1 MAERALRC
9 EALACSKQ
17 NGGSAGRVRSVCWNG
32 MVEAFLNSGTTKTRR
47 QRNGQPRGRWRI
59 RTLEVWGR
67 SQTPP
72 CLASRGRQG
81 GRGYDKISFTP
92 PK

>member
-9 EALACSKQ
+9 EALACSEQ

-59 RTLEVWGR
+59 RSLGEGPKLPHVW
-67 SQTPP
+67 Q
-72 CLASRGRQG
+72 AEE
-81 GRGYDKISFTP
+81 GRGAGVTIR
-92 PK
+92 